1 MRSKFKWIFTL
12 LLAFSMQ
19 FSFAQEKTVT
29 GVVTDKLGPLP
40 GANVIVKGSTN
51 GVQTDFDGKYSIK
64 AKAGDVLQI
73 SFTGYDPKS
82 VTVGSASTYNVV
94 LSEGVVLDEV
104 VVVGYGT
111 STKERITGSATKVTM
126 ENIEAKTA
134 TNVSQALRGEI
145 AGVNVI
151 TGSGAPGSDATIR
164 IRGFGSING
173 NRAPLYV
180 VDGAPFNSDISAIN
194 PADIESM
201 VVLKDAAATSIYGSR
216 GSNGVILIT
225 TKQGKNGKSQ
235 ISVDFKTSINSN
247 SLPAYD
253 VIESPEEYIEL
264 SWASLRNLGA
274 LEGQSNPAAWA
285 SANLYNATGNGEA
298 INSVYNI
305 WNADGANLINPSTG
319 KFNSGISRKFTP
331 TKWSDAAFGTGYRSE
346 ANISFSGG
354 NEKTKYATSFGFVDD
369 QGVVVNSSYKRYT
382 TRINLEHKPKDW
394 LTVSGNIG
402 YTGAKYT
409 NSSSTEGDAGSSGN
423 IFALTSTTP
432 AIYDVFLRDND
443 GNLVP
448 DPIFGGNQ
456 YDFGDEYDPD
466 GPDGPLDAIP
476 YNRRVWTATNGIAS
490 AKYDRLQDL
499 ATTLLGNFNFKVDIT
514 KDLAFET
521 RYSGQYQN
529 NDYASRQNSFYGNA
543 KEVGG
548 TLFKNVQTNT
558 NQNFL
563 QLLRYEKT
571 FGRHNLETFIAH
583 ESTENKLNV
592 FNASAQTAIIPNT
605 FDLTQYTQPTG
616 RPESYTQRWTIESYF
631 GQLNYDFSKKYFV
644 TASVRRDG
652 SSRFINN
659 KWGTFGSVGIGW
671 VASKESFLSNIKAI
685 DFLKFKASYGSIAD
699 QGISLQYGWQL
710 FRINQSPDGS
720 YSFTP
725 SSTFA
730 NPDLTWESA
739 DIAQIGMEATL
750 FNNSLELNI
759 DYYVKNTNNLFF
771 NQALPPSSGFT
782 TLQINDG
789 QLRNSGLEFDIL
801 GHVFKP
807 KTSGDFRLSVGI
819 NGEFLTNKITEM
831 PRNPFNGEVRIFDDA
846 NNLSVGKSQYDWFLR
861 EWAGVDPANGAALWN
876 LYYDD
881 VNGNNIYDSGD
892 SQIANM
898 VNFLNANPDANV
910 QKTTT
915 SVYGQA
921 TQKYVGKSA
930 IPTVR
935 GAFRINA
942 GFKNLDFTAQLGY
955 SLGGYAFDSGYQ
967 ELMSNGGSIGA
978 DNFHT
983 DIRKAW
989 SQPGDVTNVP
999 RMTPAFDSDANFNSN
1014 STRFLVKSD
1023 YLSLNNIRL
1032 GYSIPQQFLSKLFIS
1047 NMNIFVTG
1055 DNLMVLSARNGFNP
1069 TTIVSTTNSGI
1080 YTPMTTLSF
1089 GAKIEF

>member
-1 MRSKFKWIFTL
+1 MRSKFKWIFSL

-19 FSFAQEKTVT
+19 LSFAQEKTVT

-40 GANVIVKGSTN
+40 GANVVVKGSTN

-73 SFTGYDPKS
+73 SFTGYDSNS
-82 VTVGSASTYNVV
+82 VTVGSANSYNVV
-94 LSEGVVLDEV
+94 LSEGVVLKEV
-104 VVVGYGT
+104 IVVGYGT
-111 STKERITGSATKVTM
+111 STKENFTGSATKVTM

-225 TKQGKNGKSQ
+225 TKQGKAGKSQ
-235 ISVDFKTSINSN
+235 ISVDFRTSINRN

-253 VIESPEEYIEL
+253 VISSPEEYIEL
-264 SWASLRNLGA
+264 SWKSLRNKGA
-274 LEGQSNPAAWA
+274 LTGQANPEAWA

-298 INSVYNI
+298 INNAYNI
-305 WNADGANLINPSTG
+305 WNADGANLIDPATG
-319 KFNSGISRKFTP
+319 KFVNGITRKYTP
-331 TKWSDAAFGTGYRSE
+331 TNWADEAFGTGYRSE
-346 ANISFSGG
+346 ANVLFNGG
-354 NEKTKYATSFGFVDD
+354 NDKTKYAMSFGFVDD
-369 QGVVVNSSYKRYT
+369 QGIVVNSSYKRYT

-443 GNLVP
+443 GNLVA

-456 YDFGDEYDPD
+456 YDYGALT
-466 GPDGPLDAIP
+466 G
-476 YNRRVWTATNGIAS
+476 RRAWNSTNGIAN
-490 AKYDRLQDL
+490 AKYDRVRDL

-521 RYSGQYQN
+521 RYSGQFQN
-529 NDYASRQNSFYGNA
+529 NDYASRNNPFYGGSV
-543 KEVGG
+543 EVFGS
-548 TLFKNVQTNT
+548 LFKDVRTNK

-563 QLLRYEKT
+563 QLLRYTKA
-571 FGRHNLETFIAH
+571 FGNHNFEAFAAH
-583 ESTENKLNV
+583 ESTENEINV
-592 FNASAQTAIIPNT
+592 FTGSAQRAINPNT
-605 FDLTQYTQPTG
+605 FDLAQYTTPTG
-616 RPESYTQRWTIESYF
+616 RADSFTQRWSIESYF

-659 KWGTFGSVGIGW
+659 KWGTFGSVGLGW
-671 VASKESFLSNIKAI
+671 IVSKENFLANVKAI
-685 DFLKFKASYGSIAD
+685 DYLKLKASYGSIAD
-699 QGISLQYGWQL
+699 QGTSLQYGWQL
-710 FRINQSPDGS
+710 FGINQTPDGS
-720 YSFTP
+720 YSFTQ
-725 SSTFA
+725 SSTLA

-739 DIAQIGMEATL
+739 DIAQIGVESTL
-750 FNNSLELNI
+750 FNNSLEINL

-782 TLQINDG
+782 TVQINDG
-789 QLRNSGLEFDIL
+789 QLRNSGLEFDIV
-801 GHVFKP
+801 GHIFKAE
-807 KTSGDFRLSVGI
+807 TSKDFRLSLGI
-819 NGEFLTNKITEM
+819 NGEFLTNKITRM
-831 PRNPFNGEVRIFDDA
+831 PKNPFTGEVRVFDDA
-846 NNLSVGKSQYDWFLR
+846 SNLSVGKSQYDWFMR
-861 EWAGVDPANGAALWN
+861 EWAGVDPANGSALWN

-881 VNGNNIYDSGD
+881 ANSNGTYDAGD
-892 SQIANM
+892 TQIANM
-898 VNFLNANPDANV
+898 VTYLDANPDANV
-910 QKTTT
+910 GSTTT
-915 SVYGQA
+915 SVYAQA

-935 GAFRINA
+935 GAFRVNA
-942 GFKNLDFTAQLGY
+942 GFKNLDFTAQFGY

-967 ELMSNGGSIGA
+967 VLMSNNGLIGA

-989 SQPGDVTNVP
+989 SQPGDITNVP
-999 RMTPAFDSDANFNSN
+999 RMTAALSTDANFNST

-1023 YLSLNNIRL
+1023 YISLNNIRL
-1032 GYSIPQQFLSKLFIS
+1032 GYSIPQEFLSKLMIS
-1047 NMNIFVTG
+1047 NMNIFITG
-1055 DNLMVLSARNGFNP
+1055 DNLMVFSARNGFNP
-1069 TTIVSTTNSGI
+1069 TTIISQTNSGI
-1080 YTPMTTLSF
+1080 YTPMTTVSF